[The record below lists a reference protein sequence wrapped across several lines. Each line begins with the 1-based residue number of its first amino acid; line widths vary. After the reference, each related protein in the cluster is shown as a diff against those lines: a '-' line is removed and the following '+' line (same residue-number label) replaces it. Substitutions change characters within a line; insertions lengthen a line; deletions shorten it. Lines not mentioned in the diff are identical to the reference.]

1 MKMASGMMTGKT
13 AQKGLRGFIDVTG
26 QAMGPTV
33 DTALALSN
41 AQKGRD
47 TDLATAFLKMKA
59 EQAEADC
66 NGGGMAL
73 KGAQKRFLVKD
84 PKPLLMVIK

>member
-1 MKMASGMMTGKT
+1 MMSGKT
-13 AQKGLRGFIDVTG
+13 AHKGLRGLIDVTG
-26 QAMGPTV
+26 KAMGPTV

-59 EQAEADC
+59 EQEKDQQC
-66 NGGGMAL
+66 KLKDAL
-73 KGAQKRFLVKD
+73 VNHQAKHT
-84 PKPLLMVIK
+84 